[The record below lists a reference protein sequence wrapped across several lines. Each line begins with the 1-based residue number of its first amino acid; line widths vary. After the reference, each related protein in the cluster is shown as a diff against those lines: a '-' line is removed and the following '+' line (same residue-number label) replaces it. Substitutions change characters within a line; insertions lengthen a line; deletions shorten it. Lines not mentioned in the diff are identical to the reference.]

1 MTMNNFKI
9 ADQKL
14 LLIFNVWGLG
24 STKYI
29 SRTSS
34 RLDLEDHD
42 MRKRGK
48 TFSLLDNSV
57 TIQIFFAS
65 LPTYLDVT

>member
-24 STKYI
+24 VHKVY
-29 SRTSS
+29 RTSS
-34 RLDLEDHD
+34 RLDLEDLD

-48 TFSLLDNSV
+48 TFSLLDNSI